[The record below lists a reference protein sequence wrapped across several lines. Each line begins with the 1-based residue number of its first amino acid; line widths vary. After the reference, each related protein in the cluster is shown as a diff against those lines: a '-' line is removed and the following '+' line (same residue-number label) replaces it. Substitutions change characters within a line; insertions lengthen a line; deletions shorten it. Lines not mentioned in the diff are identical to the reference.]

1 MLQKDELI
9 DLIEL
14 DVDGSFRVKEGKF
27 AIDFECQKKRT
38 LAIISLYVKDEIM
51 PHIARILDRATMWQT
66 LKNLFEQRNGA
77 KPLHLMTKLTNL

>member
-9 DLIEL
+9 DLIEPN
-14 DVDGSFRVKEGKF
+14 VDGDFKVKEGKF

-51 PHIARILDRATMWQT
+51 PHIARILDPITMWQT
-66 LKNLFEQRNGA
+66 LKNLFEQ
-77 KPLHLMTKLTNL
+77 